1 MDNEDYAPR
10 EILHGASTS
19 TLGTVLLFGTVIFCT
34 SSLAA
39 RLWLTGTWSRR
50 SGPAAEDGGGGGA
63 KGRATTRS
71 APLDAS
77 SLPSV
82 YALLVHS
89 TSLGLILLYSYL
101 CENHPPH
108 HHGTKTYDRDEFF
121 FWTVLVVVFAG
132 GQSLRRN
139 IDIRYKGRDVSRSE
153 IVARH
158 ISEHRGSALPPPET
172 EVLNRYQTEEWKGW
186 MQFTFLLYHYMHAVE
201 VYNSIR
207 VMITCYVWMTGFGN
221 FSFFYTTGDYSLPRV
236 MQMLWRLNFLVAFLC
251 LTHGNSYMLYYICP
265 LHTYYFAVVYLTMCV
280 RKEKNHTKWWVRLK
294 LGVLAC
300 VIYAVWDVDS
310 PLFGAIHGPFLS
322 DEPVTGATM
331 GTFWE
336 WYFRSY
342 LDHWSTLLG
351 MVFALNFPIASL
363 YFRSLEAGPAR
374 RQWLGKLPVAAALVG
389 STCVWAAGPFLY
401 DKLRYNSTNPYFG
414 FVPLLTYIYVRNLT
428 PTMRSFSMDFLH
440 EIGKTTLETYLMQHH
455 IWLTS
460 NSKTVLVWLPGWP
473 RMNLAI
479 VTYVYVKVA
488 RKLHSLTLHLRGML
502 LPDDKAACVRSA
514 VGLFTAVAGCY
525 CAAFALES
533 AGLASLSVLGLASML
548 CGFLLY
554 QSVVDST
561 WSSFAASARK
571 DRAAMDGAGD
581 DDAEED
587 MFVNDYDTVPSR
599 DGQSHVRAG
608 AGGSPAR
615 ESAYTRFCPPLIGSM
630 SLIMLGVIWNCF
642 ATSGS
647 SAIGPLPRICDA
659 HVNEGMWVAIDG
671 CNEASEGMAYRDH
684 RAEIFGTCAPHGN
697 SFIWAWKKS
706 RCRFGHRSEAMVR
719 RVLQGRNVV
728 FIGDSMTRY
737 VYHATMRGLG
747 IPKSGEY
754 DATGPKHADIYNT
767 LWGTTAV
774 NFKWAPLATDQLG
787 ALEEVNRKAT
797 EEINQADDH
806 PVPDL
811 IFLGGGAWDRLHVYA
826 TDEDRRSHSST
837 LKQLAFEMQRARD
850 EYSAAVVWFIPTTIN
865 SQALNTEEKRDHM
878 REEDMEAMRAV
889 YSRNGI
895 LSSSSFVI
903 DGPAF
908 TSSRVGESYDGV
920 HYPIQVYSAGAQ
932 ILFNALD
939 WLLPPGYDEQRMPPR
954 VGKMADPVL
963 GFFMIVLVLIG
974 LVGFDSFL
982 GFSYLSSLFVRNI
995 MPMDLYEESFSAL
1008 HRKIG
1013 VASPIASKSQPPET
1027 QMVSRNEKIREGI
1040 YGRRNGNISNI
1051 VDDEIASL
1059 LDKARDDGS
1068 FASQPSM

>member
-139 IDIRYKGRDVSRSE
+139 IDIRYKDGGPEPVPDRGVEGVDAVHVSA
-153 IVARH
+153 IPLHARR
-158 ISEHRGSALPPPET
+158 RGLQLHTGHDNLLRLDDGIWELLIFLHDGGLLPPE
-172 EVLNRYQTEEWKGW
+172 G
-186 MQFTFLLYHYMHAVE
+186 HADALE
-201 VYNSIR
+201 AQ
-207 VMITCYVWMTGFGN
+207 
-221 FSFFYTTGDYSLPRV
+221 LPRGLPMSHAREQLHALLHLSAAHLLLRGGIPDHV
-236 MQMLWRLNFLVAFLC
+236 RQEGKEPHEVVGEAQARRAGLRHLRRLGRGLAALRGD
-251 LTHGNSYMLYYICP
+251 TRP
-265 LHTYYFAVVYLTMCV
+265 LP
-280 RKEKNHTKWWVRLK
+280 
-294 LGVLAC
+294 LGRAGHRRDDGD
-300 VIYAVWDVDS
+300 I
-310 PLFGAIHGPFLS
+310 
-322 DEPVTGATM
+322 
-331 GTFWE
+331 
-336 WYFRSY
+336 
-342 LDHWSTLLG
+342 LG
-351 MVFALNFPIASL
+351 MVFSILFGPLEHAPRDGLRAQLPHRVALLQEARGRAGQAAVAGKAPGGGGVGRVNLRLGGGAFPVRQATL
-363 YFRSLEAGPAR
+363 QLDQPLFRVRALVDVHLRTQFDAHDEELLDGFPAR
-374 RQWLGKLPVAAALVG
+374 DREDHARDVPDAA
-389 STCVWAAGPFLY
+389 
-401 DKLRYNSTNPYFG
+401 PY
-414 FVPLLTYIYVRNLT
+414 L
-428 PTMRSFSMDFLH
+428 
-440 EIGKTTLETYLMQHH
+440 
-455 IWLTS
+455 
-460 NSKTVLVWLPGWP
+460 
-473 RMNLAI
+473 
-479 VTYVYVKVA
+479 VA